1 MHASLELD
9 QKKDNEA
16 IRTEIASRLRSLLS
30 TEASELPSSIER
42 LLHQLNEANQTEKE
56 TTDPLAVRLLQDII
70 SEMEI
75 ELKEQVDRLFAERYR
90 KVRTMA
96 KQRISTP
103 METQPKT
110 SWRHKPIPMGS
121 FPTKPTAP
129 APAPRPPSNRP
140 KRTPTEIAPS
150 LKDKHES
157 RYFKGSV
164 SSRTGSGSSRHA
176 PGF

>member
-42 LLHQLNEANQTEKE
+42 LLHQLNETNQTEQE

-75 ELKEQVDRLFAERYR
+75 ELKEQVDRLFAERL
-90 KVRTMA
+90 
-96 KQRISTP
+96 P
-103 METQPKT
+103 
-110 SWRHKPIPMGS
+110 
-121 FPTKPTAP
+121 
-129 APAPRPPSNRP
+129 
-140 KRTPTEIAPS
+140 
-150 LKDKHES
+150 
-157 RYFKGSV
+157 
-164 SSRTGSGSSRHA
+164 
-176 PGF
+176 